1 MKEGRSP
8 RKPASS
14 QRRTT
19 MRFLCVYRPGK
30 PETDTPPNEQ
40 EMCNMGKLIEEMTKA
55 GVLLAT
61 EGCLPSSKGVRV
73 RIDSGGFTVT
83 DGPFPETKELIAGFC
98 LMQVKSKQ
106 EAVEWGKRFLNVVGQ
121 GESEIRLLHD
131 FPAA

>member
-1 MKEGRSP
+1 
-8 RKPASS
+8 
-14 QRRTT
+14 
-19 MRFLCVYRPGK
+19 
-30 PETDTPPNEQ
+30 
-40 EMCNMGKLIEEMTKA
+40 MGKLIEEMTKA

-73 RIDSGGFTVT
+73 RIDSGRFTVT
-83 DGPFPETKELIAGFC
+83 DGPFPETKELIQGFC